1 MASVGRVQLLLF
13 VAGGSPRSA
22 MAIENIR
29 RELST
34 GAGAAFSLE
43 IIDVQDYPDLALAQ
57 QVLVTPTL
65 LAPACARRLVGDL
78 GATVELQYFLS
89 GLPLI

>member
-1 MASVGRVQLLLF
+1 VQLLLF
-13 VAGGSPRSA
+13 VAVGSPRST

-34 GAGAAFSLE
+34 AAGAGFALE
-43 IIDVQDYPDLALAQ
+43 IIDVHEYPDLALAQ

-65 LAPACARRLVGDL
+65 LAPACSRRLVGDL
-78 GATVELQYFLS
+78 GATIELQYFLS
-89 GLPLI
+89 GLP